1 MLSVFAL
8 ALSVTIAV
16 FLAWSLVGSFVHKP
30 LPAFPRVLSEGIQ
43 EAEARRV
50 VEKLLPFLNKG
61 LAFTHRILSGKD
73 VLMSVAL
80 STGLFFASRVLAT
93 VSLLGM
99 MYGMV
104 VVLFTMPKVYDMHH
118 VEIDGAMNLFREKAT
133 FVYDAYLAK
142 VVKMIPTG
150 AQVATPAESS
160 TTAVGGEG
168 KKDE

>member
-73 VLMSVAL
+73 AFMSVVI
-80 STGLFFASRVLAT
+80 SCSLFFASRVLAT
-93 VSLLGM
+93 VSVLGLV
-99 MYGMV
+99 YAV
-104 VVLFTMPKVYDMHH
+104 VVLSFTLPKVYHMYSA
-118 VEIDGAMNLFREKAT
+118 EIDGAINMFRQKAT
-133 FVYDAYLAK
+133 FLYDAYLAK
-142 VVKMIPTG
+142 ALKMIPT
-150 AQVATPAESS
+150 AQQATPAESS
-160 TTAVGGEG
+160 TTV
-168 KKDE
+168 KKDD